1 MDSKYHAIKNTKIQV
16 STNNFHFYVHIKT
29 CFFLRKTTVALPPQC
44 TYLQGRGSFISFI
57 ISTTYHYL
65 HNVIVVGFTIVRS
78 KELYL
83 PDVAYVLYF
92 GLDLVISSPSL
103 HQLMSPSTD
112 TTYQCPFQC
121 EGQPRLLAA
130 GVH

>member
-1 MDSKYHAIKNTKIQV
+1 MDSKYHAIKKSKFLQIISISTYTK
-16 STNNFHFYVHIKT
+16 NL
-29 CFFLRKTTVALPPQC
+29 FLSMKNHSSITSPMYIPSRE
-44 TYLQGRGSFISFI
+44 GSFISI